1 MDGVSRRAL
10 LAASAAGIALAA
22 VPMHALAAV
31 PASRAADTPFD
42 AGWQFHLGDV
52 PRAEPPGFADAGRR
66 ALDLPRD
73 WSLEDRPGAPTETS
87 WGMPVAVAYAGGRE
101 IGRSTQAIVQPTV
114 VAARQRCA

>member
-1 MDGVSRRAL
+1 MDGVSRRAV
-10 LAASAAGIALAA
+10 LAASAGTALAA

-52 PRAEPPGFADAGRR
+52 PRAERPAFADAGRR
-66 ALDLPRD
+66 ALDLPPD
-73 WSLEDRPGAPTETS
+73 WSLEDRPGAPTKTS
-87 WGMPVAVAYAGGRE
+87 WGMLVAVAYAGGRE